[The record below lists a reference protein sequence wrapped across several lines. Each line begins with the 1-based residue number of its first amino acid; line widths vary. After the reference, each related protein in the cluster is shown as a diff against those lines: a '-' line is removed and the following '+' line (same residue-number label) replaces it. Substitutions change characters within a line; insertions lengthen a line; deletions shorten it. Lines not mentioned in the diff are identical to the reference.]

1 MPTSGGTR
9 PFCACGTWF
18 ITHKVAALGRLIDRY
33 GAYLARLTTMAEDS
47 SIKAVDRQKLEGYVG
62 KWRNAKYL
70 LGSAFCSMTCLTLS
84 LLSAY
89 IYNYAKIKTEVFFEY
104 DSSLLGELY
113 GKFSSIL
120 VHGK

>member
-1 MPTSGGTR
+1 MLRVLVSGQE
-9 PFCACGTWF
+9 
-18 ITHKVAALGRLIDRY
+18 K
-33 GAYLARLTTMAEDS
+33 
-47 SIKAVDRQKLEGYVG
+47 
-62 KWRNAKYL
+62 KYL
-70 LGSAFCSMTCLTLS
+70 GHNSFACSMHHMGLRTYCEPSLTLS

-89 IYNYAKIKTEVFFEY
+89 IYNYAKIKTEVFLEY